1 MTPPGLTGWR
11 IASSALAPLLP
22 AWLRLRARRG
32 KEVPERICER
42 RGIATRPRP
51 EGALLWVHAAS
62 VGEAASLLPVLSALH
77 RLRPALSV
85 LATTGTVT
93 SAALLADRLPRLGLT
108 DRVIHQFVPLD
119 VRAWVRRFLDHWRP
133 DAAAFV
139 ESELWPNTIV
149 EAHARGIPLA
159 LINARI
165 SVRSYARWRR
175 SPGVARALLARFRMV
190 QAQSGRDAG
199 RLVALGARGVEA
211 PGNLKFA
218 APPLPVDEA
227 ELARLRGLIG
237 ARPVWL
243 AASTHPGEEAQVM
256 QVHRALALD
265 RPELLT
271 IVAPRHPD
279 RGAEVAPL
287 AAPLSVTRRSLGE
300 PPSGAVWV
308 ADTLGELGLFYR
320 LAQVAFIG
328 GSLIAHG
335 GQNPLEGAR
344 LGCPVVFGPHTH
356 NFAEATAALI
366 EAGAAARVTDAAA
379 LERVVGDLLDDPSHR
394 AAMGAAGAAA
404 AGRHADLP
412 DQVARALLGLLGTG
426 RISTV

>member
-32 KEVPERICER
+32 KEVPERLCER
-42 RGIATRPRP
+42 RGIATRTRP
-51 EGALLWVHAAS
+51 GGALLWVHAAS

-77 RLRPALSV
+77 RLRPGLSV

-93 SAALLADRLPRLGLT
+93 SAALLADRLPRLGLAEHVT
-108 DRVIHQFVPLD
+108 HQFAPLD

-139 ESELWPNTIV
+139 ESELWPNMIV
-149 EAHARGIPLA
+149 EADARGIPLA
-159 LINARI
+159 LVNARI

-218 APPLPVDEA
+218 APPLPADA
-227 ELARLRGLIG
+227 TELAALRGLVG

-243 AASTHPGEEAQVM
+243 AASTHPGEEAQLM
-256 QVHRALALD
+256 QVHRTLAAD
-265 RPELLT
+265 RPDLLT
-271 IVAPRHPD
+271 IIVPRHPD
-279 RGAEVAPL
+279 RGAEVAALAPPL
-287 AAPLSVTRRSLGE
+287 PVTRRAAGE

-320 LAQVAFIG
+320 LAQVAFVG
-328 GSLIAHG
+328 GSLIPHG
-335 GQNPLEGAR
+335 GQNPLEGPR
-344 LGCPVVFGPHTH
+344 LGCPVVFGPHTT

-366 EAGAAARVTDAAA
+366 EAGAAARVLDAAA
-379 LERVVGDLLDDPSHR
+379 LARTVGDLLDDPSHR
-394 AAMGAAGAAA
+394 AAMGTAGAAA
-404 AGRHADLP
+404 AGRHGELP

-426 RISTV
+426 RISAV